1 MDVLPPP
8 DAWETED
15 DTLEVPISALEH
27 YSYCPRQCALIHVEQ
42 TYDEN
47 LYTIRGKLQHE
58 RVDSGEGRAER
69 GVKTVRAM
77 PLWSA
82 RLRLQ
87 GKADVVEFRPEGP
100 YPVEYKSG
108 PYRRPHA
115 DLQLCAQALC
125 LEEMLGV
132 AAPRG
137 AVYSYAERR
146 RHEVLLGPELRA
158 QTERAV
164 FAIRRMLLEQQ
175 VPPAPN
181 DARCPQC
188 SLINS
193 CLPSVVAEGARLR
206 GLQGALYHPFDVAQD
221 GPWDLAERPGSDA

>member
-1 MDVLPPP
+1 MDAALP
-8 DAWETED
+8 DTWETED

-27 YSYCPRQCALIHVEQ
+27 YSFCPRQCALIHVEQ
-42 TYDEN
+42 TFDEN
-47 LYTIRGKLQHE
+47 LYTIRGKIDHE
-58 RVDSGEGRAER
+58 RVDAGDSRAER
-69 GVKTVRAM
+69 GVRVVRSM
-77 PLWSA
+77 PLWSV

-108 PYRRPHA
+108 NYRRPHA

-132 AAPRG
+132 TVSRG

-146 RHEVLLGPELRA
+146 RHEVVLDASLRETTI
-158 QTERAV
+158 QAV
-164 FAIRRMLLEQQ
+164 QAVRDILVQQ
-175 VPPAPN
+175 HVPDAPN
-181 DARCPQC
+181 DARCKHC

-193 CLPSVVAEGARLR
+193 CLPSVVAEGSRLR
-206 GLQGALYHPFDVAQD
+206 GLQGALYHP
-221 GPWDLAERPGSDA
+221 WDLAEDTYRDE